1 MFRRGQCLVAM
12 VVMCS
17 LLTQQSIAFA
27 QARELGNPR
36 AAAPSQPSTQA
47 DEFGDTLPSAPRD
60 HTAARTRQDSTVPS
74 VAAVRPVQVARPA
87 SAARDAQGRI
97 HVRFEGD
104 SHRGLVVTQLL
115 TTSQVTIHQGIFNEV
130 AATGRGASFGLV
142 CRLACDAYL
151 DPGAYQFGVGRD
163 AYPDYRTAIIQ
174 ISRPTQINVHYDDHG
189 VLRIIGMITMLV
201 GVGAGILAFWSFVQ
215 DEPDYALAGAVGGGV
230 GILTGL
236 GLLFASDGV
245 HFSAQPLR

>member
-17 LLTQQSIAFA
+17 LLTQQGVALA

-36 AAAPSQPSTQA
+36 AAAPQPQPSQA
-47 DEFGDTLPSAPRD
+47 DEFGDALPRAPREQ
-60 HTAARTRQDSTVPS
+60 TATRTPQEST
-74 VAAVRPVQVARPA
+74 AAVRPVQVARPA
-87 SAARDAQGRI
+87 AAARDAQGRI

-104 SHRGLVVTQLL
+104 SHRNLVVTQLL

-130 AATGRGASFGLV
+130 AATGRGAAFGLV

-151 DPGAYQFGVGRD
+151 EPGAYQFGVGRD

>member
-1 MFRRGQCLVAM
+1 M
-12 VVMCS
+12 VVLCS
-17 LLTQQSIAFA
+17 LLTQQGVALA

-36 AAAPSQPSTQA
+36 AAAPSQPAAPQA

-60 HTAARTRQDSTVPS
+60 QTAMRPRST
-74 VAAVRPVQVARPA
+74 VRPVQVARPA
-87 SAARDAQGRI
+87 AAARDAQGRI

-215 DEPDYALAGAVGGGV
+215 DEPDYALAGAVGGGL